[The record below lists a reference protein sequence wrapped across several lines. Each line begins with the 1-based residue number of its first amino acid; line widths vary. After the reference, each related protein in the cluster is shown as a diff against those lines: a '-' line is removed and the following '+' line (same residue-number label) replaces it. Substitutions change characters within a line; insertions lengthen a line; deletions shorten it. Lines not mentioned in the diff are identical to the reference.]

1 MILILVLASVALTDF
16 YLVDLH
22 SIDESSRRLVHDDLL
37 TETANSQ
44 SIYNQADELYFQAQR
59 KEIPL
64 SVIAINLDDFR
75 QINDMHGRSTGD
87 QVLIHYANLLQEH
100 ITPGT
105 PISRLYADTFVIL
118 LNNVNATEAVALA
131 EELKIAISRS
141 VVLLEHTAVKRTAS
155 LGVST
160 SNQGCIAGYQLIDTA
175 LVAMKNA
182 KRRGKNKI
190 QSVSPTNINPMN
202 NRDYCRPS

>member
-1 MILILVLASVALTDF
+1 MILVLASVALTDF

-22 SIDESSRRLVHDDLL
+22 SIDESSRRLIHDDLL
-37 TETANSQ
+37 TETSNSQ
-44 SIYNQADELYFQAQR
+44 SIYNQADEFFFQAQH
-59 KEIPL
+59 KQHPL

-75 QINDMHGRSTGD
+75 QINEMHGRKTGD
-87 QVLIHYANLLQEH
+87 QVLIHYANLLQDH
-100 ITPGT
+100 IAVGT
-105 PISRLYADTFVIL
+105 PLGRLYADTFVIL
-118 LNNVNATEAVALA
+118 LNNVNASSAVAIA

-141 VVLLEHTAVKRTAS
+141 VVLLEHTAVKQTAS

-175 LVAMKNA
+175 LVAVKNA

-190 QSVSPTNINPMN
+190 QSASPANINPMK
-202 NRDYCRPS
+202 NRDYCQPS